1 MGPSAGPVSA
11 WRRALFANSYQG
23 AIRADAVFAI
33 RRIMWSDSCFRAFSL
48 AAGFVQRRIG
58 QGWRMGGVRQ
68 KSDGGSLGRQLGW
81 REVNGFGI
89 PRKSV
94 AGVNHLVLIA
104 SVSR

>member
-1 MGPSAGPVSA
+1 
-11 WRRALFANSYQG
+11 
-23 AIRADAVFAI
+23 
-33 RRIMWSDSCFRAFSL
+33 
-48 AAGFVQRRIG
+48 
-58 QGWRMGGVRQ
+58 MGGVRQ

-81 REVNGFGI
+81 REVNGFAI